1 MNFYRASDVGVE
13 YVYISIIFFIITFS
27 LGNIFIFKTI
37 KERKLRAIVILGFLI
52 RFFLIIKD
60 NFIEYTTF
68 STADGVLFNT
78 QGYRYLMGYKYLNFS
93 FIKLIVGPI
102 YTLFQMQVPSVI
114 SCLNLMASLGTTLI
128 LYRMIKR
135 NIYYQEENIKKIMLI
150 YSFSVFTI
158 FLNIAFLREGIL
170 VFCGTLYIY
179 YYLEYRK
186 RKKYLLLGVGI
197 FFLLISTYLHSGM
210 IFLGTIPLYEF
221 YRKSKGM
228 HKVIA
233 LGIVGVILIVG
244 VSAIKDMSYFRGR
257 NLEEMVKGTKAA
269 LTGKLPGSIYISKV
283 TSIKDFILTS
293 PVRYFY
299 FLFSPTP
306 NFWRG
311 SMDIFAFFANSSIY
325 IYLIGSSLKN
335 YLKIKRRI
343 KRRDRVFIESLMIGM
358 FVTTFVYGMG
368 TTTAGT
374 AIRHRDKILPVLLI
388 TYCIII
394 DKKRLI
400 NYENSN
406 SQSQLRF
413 WRSRKT
419 YSRHGSRIV

>member
-228 HKVIA
+228 HKIIA

-244 VSAIKDMSYFRGR
+244 ISAIKDMSYFRGR

-269 LTGKLPGSIYISKV
+269 LAGKLPGSIYISKV

-368 TTTAGT
+368 TTTAGI

>member
-158 FLNIAFLREGIL
+158 FLNIAFLREGVL

-228 HKVIA
+228 HKIIA

-244 VSAIKDMSYFRGR
+244 ISAIKDMSYFRGR

-269 LTGKLPGSIYISKV
+269 LAGKLPGSIYISKV

>member
-228 HKVIA
+228 HKIIA

-244 VSAIKDMSYFRGR
+244 ISAIKDMSYFRGR

-269 LTGKLPGSIYISKV
+269 LAGKLPGSIYISKV

>member
-13 YVYISIIFFIITFS
+13 YVYISIVFFIITFV
-27 LGNIFIFKTI
+27 LGNIFILKTI
-37 KERKLRAIVILGFLI
+37 KERKLRIIVILGFLI
-52 RFFLIIKD
+52 RFFLVIKD

-68 STADGVLFNT
+68 STADGVLFNI

-114 SCLNLMASLGTTLI
+114 SCLNLMASLGTILI

-135 NIYYQEENIKKIMLI
+135 NIYYQEENVKKIILI
-150 YSFSVFTI
+150 YSFSIFTI

-170 VFCGTLYIY
+170 VFCSTLYIY

-186 RKKYLLLGVGI
+186 KRKYLLLGLGV

-210 IFLGTIPLYEF
+210 IFLGIIPLYEL
-221 YRKSKGM
+221 YKKSKGM
-228 HKVIA
+228 HKIIA
-233 LGIVGVILIVG
+233 FIMIGAILLGA
-244 VSAIKDMSYFRGR
+244 VSVIKDMSYFRGR

-269 LTGKLPGSIYISKV
+269 LSGKLPGSIYISKV
-283 TSIKDFILTS
+283 TGVKDFILTS
-293 PVRYFY
+293 PIRYFY

-311 SMDIFAFFANSSIY
+311 TADIFAFFANSSIY

-335 YLKIKRRI
+335 YLKMRRRV
-343 KRRDRVFIESLMIGM
+343 KKRDRAFIESLIMGI

-374 AIRHRDKILPVLLI
+374 AIRHRDKILPILMI
-388 TYCIII
+388 TYCIIL

-400 NYENSN
+400 NYEISN
-406 SQSQLRF
+406 SKSQLRF